1 MYHLRGLFAWTADSP
16 RVWLPAPPR
25 DRVCGSAVLPVLF
38 GHGGLTVLILILI
51 LILVLVLGLIFGTAL
66 ILCLALLFSRGL
78 LGLVLFLVLHRGDT
92 ILSSFR
98 HGHSLP

>member
-16 RVWLPAPPR
+16 LVWLPALLR
-25 DRVCGSAVLPVLF
+25 DRACVSAVLF
-38 GHGGLTVLILILI
+38 GRGGLTIPV
-51 LILVLVLGLIFGTAL
+51 LILVLVLSLILGAAL

-98 HGHSLP
+98 HGYSLP